1 MPVDAT
7 LPYEADPAVPDPFT
21 LVLLGMLEQKD
32 FIPAR
37 LQNVVRV
44 LSDVDYATYYDE
56 IHNSGLVI
64 PAFKGS
70 DYYGETEVRTVL
82 SNACCAD

>member
-1 MPVDAT
+1 
-7 LPYEADPAVPDPFT
+7 
-21 LVLLGMLEQKD
+21 MLEQKD

-37 LQNVVRV
+37 LKNVVRV

-70 DYYGETEVRTVL
+70 DYYGGPKKSYLLHQIRVAPTDARLGHVT
-82 SNACCAD
+82 S